1 MGMAKLLA
9 ERSTCN
15 RGQVGAL
22 LVKDNRVVST
32 GYVGAPSGEPHCLE
46 AGCELG
52 LDGGCIRTVH
62 AEANTLAYAAKEGIS
77 TNGTHLY
84 VTLSPC
90 INCAKLLI
98 NAGVK
103 KVFYLKKYRD
113 TSGIDLLNN
122 RGIATVQV
130 EW

>member
-1 MGMAKLLA
+1 MKKQYKVNWSGRDMP
-9 ERSTCN
+9 
-15 RGQVGAL
+15 
-22 LVKDNRVVST
+22 
-32 GYVGAPSGEPHCLE
+32 GYG
-46 AGCELG
+46 
-52 LDGGCIRTVH
+52 IRTVH
-62 AEANTLAYAAKEGIS
+62 AEANTIAFAAKEGII
-77 TNGTHLY
+77 TEGTHLY

-103 KVFYLKKYRD
+103 KVFYLEKYRD

-122 RGIATVQV
+122 RGIAAVQV